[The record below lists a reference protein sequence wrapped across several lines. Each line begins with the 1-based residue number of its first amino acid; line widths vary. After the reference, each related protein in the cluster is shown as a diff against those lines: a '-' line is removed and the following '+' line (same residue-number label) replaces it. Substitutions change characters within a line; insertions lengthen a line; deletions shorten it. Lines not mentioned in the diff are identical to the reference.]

1 MQKSRRNFIGYL
13 SILGIS
19 SFTGFS
25 LTSSPLQA
33 SPIPLKVNHFN
44 NDAHRIHDDAFD
56 PDGWL

>member
-1 MQKSRRNFIGYL
+1 M

-25 LTSSPLQA
+25 LSSSALQA
-33 SPIPLKVNHFN
+33 SPIPLNTKHFD